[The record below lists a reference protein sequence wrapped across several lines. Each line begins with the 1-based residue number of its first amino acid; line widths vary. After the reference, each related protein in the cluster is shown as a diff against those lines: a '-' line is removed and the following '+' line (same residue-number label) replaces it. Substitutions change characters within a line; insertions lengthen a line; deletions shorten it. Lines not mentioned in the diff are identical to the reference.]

1 MVQVSPS
8 EFLGYAWMSEY
19 IAIDTEGSDIKKTD
33 LRAGTGYA
41 YGVSG
46 ACRPPG
52 SRTIYSAYF
61 PVAHTRDN
69 VDDALREPLRNLVQE
84 HPRVVFHNAKHD
96 IPALKYLKTLEIIRN
111 NRFYDTMLMA
121 HWLYEQYTWSGF
133 GLEWCAK
140 NFLKEDGGK
149 ANKDPLFQAYLT
161 LFGWHPDFPS
171 KEMGIYA
178 AEDAELT
185 LRVFEFLYRDFKKQG
200 FDGGS
205 RTTKSSR

>member
-8 EFLGYAWMSEY
+8 EFIGHAWLSQY
-19 IAIDTEGSDIKKTD
+19 ISIDTEGSDIKKTD

-52 SRTIYSAYF
+52 SRTIFSAYF

-69 VDDALREPLRNLVQE
+69 VDDVLRRPLKVLVE
-84 HPRVVFHNAKHD
+84 THPRVIFHNAKHD
-96 IPALKYLKTLEIIRN
+96 ILALKFLKTLEIIRN
-111 NRFYDTMLMA
+111 DRFYDTMIMA
-121 HWLYEQYTWSGF
+121 HFLYENLNHSRF
-133 GLEWCAK
+133 KLDWCAK
-140 NFLKEDGGK
+140 NFLNEEGGK

-161 LFGWHPDFPS
+161 LFGWHEDFPA

-178 AEDAELT
+178 AMDAELT
-185 LRVFEFLYRDFKKQG
+185 LRLFEFLYKDFKRQG
-200 FDGGS
+200 FDGI
-205 RTTKSSR
+205 KKK